1 MSLAMPVLV
10 GAFIF
15 IPAGTINLPFV
26 WAVLGV
32 LAVFGIALAALA
44 DQGMLKERRSPGR
57 GNQDRFSQ
65 PVAATLMAAHWILA
79 GLDVGRFH
87 WSPIPRWLQIIG
99 LIGYVIAMVVLFWA
113 MRTNPFYSSVVRV
126 QADRGHRTVAAGP
139 YRFVRHPGYSAT
151 LAGMI
156 LGGLALGSWIAMFP
170 VLGFTIVFIRRTIL
184 EDRLLRRELDGYAEY
199 SQQVNYRLIPG
210 IL

>member
-1 MSLAMPVLV
+1 VSLAMPVLV

-32 LAVFGIALAALA
+32 LAVFGTALAALA
-44 DQGMLKERRSPGR
+44 DQGMMKERRSPGS
-57 GNQDRFSQ
+57 GNQDRVSQ
-65 PVAATLMAAHWILA
+65 PVAATLMMVHWILA

-87 WSPIPRWLQIIG
+87 WSPVLIWLQIAG
-99 LIGYVIAMVVLFWA
+99 LVGYVVAMVMLFWA

-139 YRFVRHPGYSAT
+139 YRFVRHPGYAAT

-156 LGGLALGSWIAMFP
+156 LGGLALGSWIAMLP
-170 VLGFTIVFIRRTIL
+170 VLGFAIVFIRRTIL

-199 SQQVNYRLIPG
+199 AQQVNYRLIPG